1 MGDIGG
7 VEGTRAKRKK
17 RKGRIEIGRGVRSMR
32 QGPFFYHEM
41 MENYSE
47 RRGVGG
53 VEHGKTVDDEGTR
66 MGKRK
71 V

>member
-1 MGDIGG
+1 M
-7 VEGTRAKRKK
+7 EGRRAKGKKK
-17 RKGRIEIGRGVRSMR
+17 RKNRNRKRR
-32 QGPFFYHEM
+32 TKYATRPLFYHEM
-41 MENYSE
+41 MENNSE